1 MKIEYRDQIP
11 TEDYL
16 RLRASVGWMEMAR
29 EQAENAV
36 SRCFTSVCA
45 YDGEQVVGMTRL
57 LWNMDNSAYI
67 SDVIVDEHYRGQG
80 IGKHMV
86 QTVIQRLKDSMKEGY
101 TVKLFLMAAENRESF
116 YEQFGFHT
124 RPYGHSGA
132 GMDQIIRK

>member
-1 MKIEYRDQIP
+1 MEIQYKDRIP
-11 TEDYL
+11 VEDYL

-36 SRCFTSVCA
+36 NRCFTSVCA
-45 YDGEQVVGMTRL
+45 YDGDKVIGMIRL
-57 LWNMDNSAYI
+57 LWNLDNSAYI
-67 SDVIVDEHYRGQG
+67 SDVIVDEKYRGQG
-80 IGKHMV
+80 IGKTMV
-86 QTVIQRLKDSMKEGY
+86 RTVMQRLTDNMKEGY
-101 TVKLFLMAAENRESF
+101 AVKLFLMAAEGRESF